1 MCVYYICIHCMYTY
15 WVHTY
20 LDARIHTVKL
30 CGYLHMVHVIS
41 LCVCGGYYFHF
52 KDVSYRCIIKERKK
66 NLYGF

>member
-41 LCVCGGYYFHF
+41 LCVCGGGITFILKMFHI
-52 KDVSYRCIIKERKK
+52 DV
-66 NLYGF
+66 